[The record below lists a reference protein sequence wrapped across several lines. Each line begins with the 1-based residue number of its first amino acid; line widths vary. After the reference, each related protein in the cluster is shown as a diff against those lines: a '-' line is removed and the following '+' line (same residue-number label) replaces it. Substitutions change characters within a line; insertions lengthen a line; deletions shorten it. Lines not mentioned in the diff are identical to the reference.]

1 MRGCEARRRKTVQDS
16 TLGTR
21 HSSSCLKSWSS
32 TSRSGALPVSL
43 SARGLATVGGPNLG
57 LGAKAYRKFTR
68 GVELNERP
76 IVIEQ
81 IVHDLGELIGKGRD
95 ILVAVQP
102 APTMLVS
109 VAELIVLNV
118 HGDLVLLQLV
128 PGACRSITLQEAW
141 RASGC
146 RQPARPFRRV
156 GSVKPDAVGPVTGP
170 LVTWADAVVATL
182 FSRLSTRSNTFLHA
196 GRASRPRTTPRHQ
209 DHRHQQGEFQPMRW

>member
-1 MRGCEARRRKTVQDS
+1 MCTLPLQREATHENSARMRDCEAMRP
-16 TLGTR
+16 
-21 HSSSCLKSWSS
+21 H
-32 TSRSGALPVSL
+32 SRSGSCPVSL

-57 LGAKAYRKFTR
+57 LGAKAYEKNSFRPVAIYHPDRGDVLGDDVVQGGPVDWEQFTC

-76 IVIEQ
+76 VVIEQ

-128 PGACRSITLQEAW
+128 PGGCRITLQEAW
-141 RASGC
+141 RVSGC
-146 RQPARPFRRV
+146 RQPARPFRWV
-156 GSVKPDAVGPVTGP
+156 GSVKPDAAGPVTGSLQIP
-170 LVTWADAVVATL
+170 PRGADAEDL
-182 FSRLSTRSNTFLHA
+182 LLLLLL
-196 GRASRPRTTPRHQ
+196 
-209 DHRHQQGEFQPMRW
+209 